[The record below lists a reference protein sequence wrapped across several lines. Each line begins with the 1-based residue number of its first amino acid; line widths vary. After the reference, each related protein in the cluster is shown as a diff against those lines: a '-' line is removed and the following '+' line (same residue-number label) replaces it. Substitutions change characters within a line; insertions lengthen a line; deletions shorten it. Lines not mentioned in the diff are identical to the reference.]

1 MMRELFSTKRLSF
14 LTLFLATLLIIVSSC
29 SSDTNDVNITQEAP
43 SLAQYTSTPIEG
55 QYIIILNNNYSGK
68 STESTNLNYRE
79 KTAMLRSE
87 IPNKFAVAKIT
98 NENIIRTFGFA
109 LNGFSAKLTDSQL
122 GLLKK
127 DTRIKSIEQDQM
139 ITLSP
144 ITVYKGKPPGS
155 GGGDS
160 DSDPAQETPWG
171 ITRVVGEVAAYTGSA
186 TAWIIDT
193 GIDSD
198 HPELNVDVAR
208 SASFV
213 RDDSPEDKNGHGT
226 HVAGTIA
233 AIDNTIGVV
242 GVAPGATV
250 VAVRVLDRR
259 GSGTISGV
267 IAGVDYVT
275 ANGDG
280 ESGDVANMSLGGGV
294 SDSLDD
300 AVIAAAATGVKFA
313 LAAGNESDDANN
325 HSPARANHANIYTI
339 SAMDISDNFASFSNY
354 GNPPIEFCAPG
365 VSVKSTWKDGGYNT
379 ISGTSMAAPHVCG
392 LLLLGNVNSDGTVN
406 GDPDGDPD
414 LIAYN

>member
-1 MMRELFSTKRLSF
+1 MRELFSTKRLSF
-14 LTLFLATLLIIVSSC
+14 LTLFLAIVLIIVSSC
-29 SSDTNDVNITQEAP
+29 SSDNDDVSITQEAP
-43 SLAQYTSTPIEG
+43 SLAQYTPTPIEG

-68 STESTNLNYRE
+68 STESTNLKYRE

-87 IPNKFAVAKIT
+87 IPNKFTAAKIT
-98 NENIIRTFGFA
+98 NENIISTFGFA

-144 ITVYKGKPPGS
+144 ITVYIGKPGS
-155 GGGDS
+155 GG
-160 DSDPAQETPWG
+160 DSDPAQEIPWG
-171 ITRVVGEVAAYTGSA
+171 ITRVGGGAAYTGGA

-193 GIDSD
+193 GIDLD

-213 RDDSPEDKNGHGT
+213 RDDSPEDQNGHGT
-226 HVAGTIA
+226 HVAGSVA

-250 VAVRVLDRR
+250 VAVRVLDRTGR
-259 GSGTISGV
+259 GSISGV
-267 IAGVDYVT
+267 ITGVDYVA
-275 ANGDG
+275 ANGQ
-280 ESGDVANMSLGGGV
+280 SGDVANMSLGGGV
-294 SDSLDD
+294 STSLDD
-300 AVIAAAATGVKFA
+300 AVINAAATGVKFA